1 MGKLLDSI
9 KLNIDG
15 IEAESFAIR
24 RLDIKPIFQN
34 FNLID
39 VKKLF
44 LETHMSCFPVCE
56 DSLDNIVGYYDIY
69 MLLEGRKLQDAKP
82 VTFIASNTSLHKIL
96 EELSK
101 TSLLV
106 IVDEFGGTDAII
118 THETIING
126 FYVDMKQMMFV
137 NGVMTVDARY
147 SMEKLQ
153 DLLKIN
159 SNADTLGGFI
169 LEHLGYL
176 PHVDEKFIVNKY
188 EFHILEVNSRFLK
201 KIRISIMQ

>member
-1 MGKLLDSI
+1 
-9 KLNIDG
+9 
-15 IEAESFAIR
+15 
-24 RLDIKPIFQN
+24 
-34 FNLID
+34 
-39 VKKLF
+39 
-44 LETHMSCFPVCE
+44 
-56 DSLDNIVGYYDIY
+56 
-69 MLLEGRKLQDAKP
+69 
-82 VTFIASNTSLHKIL
+82 
-96 EELSK
+96 
-101 TSLLV
+101 
-106 IVDEFGGTDAII
+106 
-118 THETIING
+118 
-126 FYVDMKQMMFV
+126 MKQMMFV

>member
-1 MGKLLDSI
+1 MGKLLDNI

-15 IEAESFAIR
+15 IDAESFAIR

-39 VKKLF
+39 VKRLF
-44 LETHMSCFPVCE
+44 LETRMSCLPVCE
-56 DSLDNIVGYYDIY
+56 DSLDNIIGYYDIY
-69 MLLEGRKLQDAKP
+69 MLLEGKRLQDAKT
-82 VTFIASNTSLHKIL
+82 VTFVAANTSIDKIL
-96 EELSK
+96 EELFK

-126 FYVDMKQMMFV
+126 LYVDMKEMMFT
-137 NGVMTVDARY
+137 NGIITLDARY

-188 EFHILEVNSRFLK
+188 EFHILEVNNRFLK
-201 KIRISIMQ
+201 KIRISIV